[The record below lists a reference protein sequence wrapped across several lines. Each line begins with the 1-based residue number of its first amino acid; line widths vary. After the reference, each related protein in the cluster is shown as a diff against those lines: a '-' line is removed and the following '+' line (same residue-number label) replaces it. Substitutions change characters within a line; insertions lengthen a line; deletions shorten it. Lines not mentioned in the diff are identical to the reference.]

1 MFIPRPFDT
10 VTSLLVI
17 IILMLGAEKKTIY
30 SLYIHV
36 FLCICHCNAI
46 IVTFCLGGNP
56 VVMKS
61 ESKYGVWIFHLG
73 TQRCVDRMMMCIMAR

>member
-56 VVMKS
+56 VVKIWCLDLS
-61 ESKYGVWIFHLG
+61 PRHPKVCGSDDDVHNG
-73 TQRCVDRMMMCIMAR
+73 